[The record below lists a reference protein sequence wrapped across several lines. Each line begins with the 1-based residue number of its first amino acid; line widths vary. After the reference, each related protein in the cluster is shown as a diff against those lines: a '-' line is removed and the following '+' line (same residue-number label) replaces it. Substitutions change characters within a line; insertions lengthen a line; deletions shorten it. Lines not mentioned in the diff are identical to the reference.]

1 MQTKL
6 WNRNFTLLI
15 AATGLG
21 AIGGIAGGFAM
32 SFLVFDET
40 GSTMASALVLAAQLI
55 PGFLLPLVIA
65 PWMDRMPRKPFLVG
79 GDVLNGIMYL
89 LLGLYLLRGV
99 FSYVGYLA
107 FSLVLATLS
116 SFDEL
121 AYNSI
126 FPMLLPEGTQQKG
139 YAVASTLYPVLR
151 VVMLPLSAVLL
162 DAVGAAWL
170 LVGQGGLS
178 LCAAAVESG
187 IRIQEQRRPSEEGSG
202 LKTWWADVKEA
213 IQYLRR
219 EKGLMNIYAYM
230 AVTNGVGSGYSPIL
244 VAFFRT
250 FPGMTATMY
259 SLLSLAEFL
268 GRSLGGMVQYRT
280 EIPEKKK
287 YGFAFLVYMLYETVD
302 LFLLWLPYPLMLVS
316 RGLCGFLGINS
327 ATMRQAAVQRYIPD
341 RLRARVNAFESM
353 LYTGA
358 AAVLSLAIGAL
369 GEVLDYRLCVSL
381 CGGFSMAVCLATIWR
396 GRKYVRAVYER
407 SGE

>member
-89 LLGLYLLRGV
+89 LLGLYLLRGA

-187 IRIQEQRRPSEEGSG
+187 IRIKEQRRPSEEGSG

-219 EKGLMNIYAYM
+219 EKGLIRLHGRDQRRRQRLFPHSGGLFPHLPRHDGHHVFP
-230 AVTNGVGSGYSPIL
+230 AVSGGVSGPQ
-244 VAFFRT
+244 
-250 FPGMTATMY
+250 PGRYGAVPDGN
-259 SLLSLAEFL
+259 SGE
-268 GRSLGGMVQYRT
+268 
-280 EIPEKKK
+280 EK
-287 YGFAFLVYMLYETVD
+287 V
-302 LFLLWLPYPLMLVS
+302 
-316 RGLCGFLGINS
+316 
-327 ATMRQAAVQRYIPD
+327 
-341 RLRARVNAFESM
+341 RLRVSGV
-353 LYTGA
+353 Y
-358 AAVLSLAIGAL
+358 AV
-369 GEVLDYRLCVSL
+369 
-381 CGGFSMAVCLATIWR
+381 
-396 GRKYVRAVYER
+396 
-407 SGE
+407 

>member
-40 GSTMASALVLAAQLI
+40 GSTLASALVLAAQLI

-89 LLGLYLLRGV
+89 LLGLYLLRGT

-126 FPMLLPEGTQQKG
+126 FPMLLPEGAQQKG

-178 LCAAAVESG
+178 LCAAAV
-187 IRIQEQRRPSEEGSG
+187 
-202 LKTWWADVKEA
+202 
-213 IQYLRR
+213 
-219 EKGLMNIYAYM
+219 
-230 AVTNGVGSGYSPIL
+230 
-244 VAFFRT
+244 
-250 FPGMTATMY
+250 
-259 SLLSLAEFL
+259 
-268 GRSLGGMVQYRT
+268 
-280 EIPEKKK
+280 
-287 YGFAFLVYMLYETVD
+287 
-302 LFLLWLPYPLMLVS
+302 
-316 RGLCGFLGINS
+316 
-327 ATMRQAAVQRYIPD
+327 
-341 RLRARVNAFESM
+341 
-353 LYTGA
+353 
-358 AAVLSLAIGAL
+358 
-369 GEVLDYRLCVSL
+369 
-381 CGGFSMAVCLATIWR
+381 
-396 GRKYVRAVYER
+396 
-407 SGE
+407 

>member
-89 LLGLYLLRGV
+89 LLGLYLLRGA

-178 LCAAAVESG
+178 LCAAAV
-187 IRIQEQRRPSEEGSG
+187 
-202 LKTWWADVKEA
+202 
-213 IQYLRR
+213 
-219 EKGLMNIYAYM
+219 
-230 AVTNGVGSGYSPIL
+230 
-244 VAFFRT
+244 
-250 FPGMTATMY
+250 
-259 SLLSLAEFL
+259 LSL
-268 GRSLGGMVQYRT
+268 V
-280 EIPEKKK
+280 
-287 YGFAFLVYMLYETVD
+287 
-302 LFLLWLPYPLMLVS
+302 
-316 RGLCGFLGINS
+316 
-327 ATMRQAAVQRYIPD
+327 
-341 RLRARVNAFESM
+341 
-353 LYTGA
+353 
-358 AAVLSLAIGAL
+358 IGAL